1 MRRPRAVVAVLGDLG
16 DAVAGD
22 LGTGQLVGGV
32 PAQLGVA
39 VLLAALV
46 ALDAARQV
54 SMRVVFKMQVLVKA
68 QSVIGHPL
76 AGAGWR
82 LRCCGLVWRGPWSPD
97 LSQKP
102 LDAFLRIAD
111 KGLQNLSLHN
121 WTQS

>member
-1 MRRPRAVVAVLGDLG
+1 MRRPRAVVAVMGDLG
-16 DAVAGD
+16 DAVASD

-54 SMRVVFKMQVLVKA
+54 SMRVVFKMQFLVKA

-76 AGAGWR
+76 VGAGWR
-82 LRCCGLVWRGPWSPD
+82 LRCCGLVWRGP
-97 LSQKP
+97 
-102 LDAFLRIAD
+102 
-111 KGLQNLSLHN
+111 
-121 WTQS
+121 